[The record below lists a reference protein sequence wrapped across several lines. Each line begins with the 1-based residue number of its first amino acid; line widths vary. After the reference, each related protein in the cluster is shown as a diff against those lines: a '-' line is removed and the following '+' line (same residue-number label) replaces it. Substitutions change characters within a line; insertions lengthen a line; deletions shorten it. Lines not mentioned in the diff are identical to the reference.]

1 MNWETGDKGL
11 NFRPIPSAGSF
22 HMPTRKGGF
31 YDNKCQEMMICE
43 ETERLHNVESHMI
56 YETLQKCLLLEGLNM
71 IVLSSIIQ

>member
-1 MNWETGDKGL
+1 
-11 NFRPIPSAGSF
+11 
-22 HMPTRKGGF
+22 
-31 YDNKCQEMMICE
+31 MICE